1 MRKKLYAILI
11 VLAIGIVTIVYFIY
25 WLNQPGPYELKK
37 RAQMTPDHQLLC
49 EVLKPG
55 MSEEE
60 VLSALQQ
67 VGDFT
72 IINRWDWGNE
82 YRIELRIHFTDS
94 ELDDKYGLF
103 YILFL
108 DNKYMRAGKTD
119 LAGDDESGDP
129 SDILCDFYQEPVF
142 ITDTP

>member
-1 MRKKLYAILI
+1 MRRKISFVLIVLTACVAFIAILI
-11 VLAIGIVTIVYFIY
+11 Y
-25 WLNQPGPYELKK
+25 WLIQPGLKIM
-37 RAQMTPDHQLLC
+37 AQKTPDHQLLC
-49 EVLKPG
+49 EVLKPE

-82 YRIELRIHFTDS
+82 YRIQLRIHFTDP
-94 ELDDKYGLF
+94 ELDDKYGVF

-108 DNKYMRAGKTD
+108 DNKYMRAGKTY
-119 LAGDDESGDP
+119 LGGDDESGDP
-129 SDILCDFYQEPVF
+129 TDILCDFYQEPVF

>member
-1 MRKKLYAILI
+1 MRKKLYAILT
-11 VLAIGIVTIVYFIY
+11 VLAIGIITIMYFIY

-94 ELDDKYGLF
+94 ELDDKYGTF
-103 YILFL
+103 HILFR
-108 DNKYMRAGKTD
+108 DKKYMRAGKSY
-119 LAGDDESGDP
+119 LVGDENNDP